1 MSIRLPAQP
10 SYSCFTTRGSQP
22 SLMTQNVL
30 QTSTG
35 ILQVPDVKLVGGRA
49 PKGLQS
55 ALWTTMTARSVTRH
69 CAISVQTV
77 QTYDVPRAKVAR
89 L

>member
-1 MSIRLPAQP
+1 M
-10 SYSCFTTRGSQP
+10 
-22 SLMTQNVL
+22 
-30 QTSTG
+30 
-35 ILQVPDVKLVGGRA
+35 KLVGGRA